1 MLLLYGRKKM
11 EANDSY
17 MTFPFSHSA
26 GPGIRFR
33 SSDLSSNFLHCTDF
47 NLVDKVHEWHQNFHW
62 EREEKK

>member
-1 MLLLYGRKKM
+1 M

-26 GPGIRFR
+26 RPGIRVR

-47 NLVDKVHEWHQNFHW
+47 NLVDHAHEWHQNFHW
-62 EREEKK
+62 EREEKKQREWRK